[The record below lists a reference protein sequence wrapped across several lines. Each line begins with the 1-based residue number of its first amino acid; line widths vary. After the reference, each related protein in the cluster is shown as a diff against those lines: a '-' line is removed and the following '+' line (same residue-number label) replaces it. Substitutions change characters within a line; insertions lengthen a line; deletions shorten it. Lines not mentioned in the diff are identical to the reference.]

1 VIWIRKAVAVL
12 GLGIVLLASMNA
24 LSQAAQPSG
33 VAAVHAAD
41 DAWVK
46 AYNAGKVDD
55 VVALYDANAV
65 IYAPGVTPV
74 QGSAA
79 IREFFT
85 KDNPDFMKTGFAFE
99 LAANPDGGISGNM
112 AWSSG
117 TWTVKDKT
125 GQVMDSGWYFSVSKK
140 VGSKWLYVRDSWNSN
155 KPAVPATTAAQ
166 K

>member
-1 VIWIRKAVAVL
+1 MIRIRKAVSVL
-12 GLGIVLLASMNA
+12 GLGIALLASTNA
-24 LSQAAQPSG
+24 VSQAAQPSG

-46 AYNAGKVDD
+46 AYNGGKVDD
-55 VVALYDANAV
+55 VVALYDANAT
-65 IYAPGVTPV
+65 IYAPGMTPV
-74 QGSAA
+74 QGAAA

-85 KDNPDFMKTGFAFE
+85 KDNADFMKTGLSFE

-117 TWTVKDKT
+117 MWTVKDKT

-155 KPAVPATTAAQ
+155 KPAAPATAAAQ